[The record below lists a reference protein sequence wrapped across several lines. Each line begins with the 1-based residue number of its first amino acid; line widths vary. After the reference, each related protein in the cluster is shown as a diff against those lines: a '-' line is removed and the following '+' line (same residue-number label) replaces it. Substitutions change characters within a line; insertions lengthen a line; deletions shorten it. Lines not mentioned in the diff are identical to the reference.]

1 MTMRVRAVVQA
12 PLRFARRLSR
22 WQLAFLLPCVGLA
35 LALLLHVAQW
45 VTSWIS
51 TSVAQSRGA
60 AETCSDLID
69 DFGADPDAVELVD
82 RAPFGFTCFA
92 STHDGYSMIEYS
104 GVTSAMFVLS
114 AGLAALGFAVL
125 LGVLLAFSVTRLVTL
140 YRSPFSEPRRVR
152 WATRLIGAGGFLLPL
167 MLLGQYLQWYS
178 ASKSG
183 GFGICPESVGSDD
196 VLGFSVTAGYL
207 PPSLTCSG
215 DTVGGQQFSV
225 TQYGFPFY
233 GFLAGLIL
241 VAVGLV
247 LLFVVKPLLTRRTRA
262 VPALQRR
269 R

>member
-1 MTMRVRAVVQA
+1 MRVRTVAQA

-22 WQLAFLLPCVGLA
+22 WQLAFLLPCVGLT

-51 TSVAQSRGA
+51 TSVAQSRGV

-92 STHDGYSMIEYS
+92 STHDGYSMIEFS
-104 GVTSAMFVLS
+104 GVTSAMFVMS

-140 YRSPFSEPRRVR
+140 YRSPFSEPRRDR
-152 WATRLIGAGGFLLPL
+152 WATRLIGVGGFLLPL

-183 GFGICPESVGSDD
+183 GFGICPGDVAGEE
-196 VLGFSVTAGYL
+196 VLGFSVTASYL

-225 TQYGFPFY
+225 TQHGFPFY